1 MKRRR
6 TLLIAGLLGLPL
18 LASAQFFSNFNDLSS
33 EVIDSPAGQ
42 ALLQVYG
49 ALNAGYLNE
58 VDQNA
63 LLEGSINGMLE
74 SLEDP
79 YTSYA
84 SPEQAAQEVENRT
97 GSFQGIGATLN
108 PRNREDNTIVEV
120 VTVYRGSPAEE
131 AGVRPGDIFVEID
144 GQNVRNATT
153 DEIVQKVRGPAGTQV
168 RLGLR
173 RPGQTQPVR
182 LTVTRGSIEI
192 IDVESAVLP
201 QNVGYVSIRSF
212 ANSRVF
218 DQLDAA
224 LLSLQDKG
232 VSSLVLDLRDNGGG
246 LLDQGIRVA
255 DEFLSEGDIV
265 FQRARGVT
273 QRLAEAA
280 PPSFDWPMVVLVNR
294 NSASASEIVAGALQ
308 DNGRARIVGERTF
321 GKGVGQSVISLPNGG
336 QLVYLSFEW
345 LTPDRRSINGADKGI
360 VPDVAVDD
368 ERIPEVLTLEGQGAT
383 EGQRVEIVVDGETLG
398 SARVDAEGN
407 FTFIQPFDLP
417 RDSAVQG
424 EAVVDLENDP
434 ALRVAY
440 DEVLE
445 VSRVAQE

>member
-18 LASAQFFSNFNDLSS
+18 LASAQFFSNFNDLSG
-33 EVIDSPAGQ
+33 EVLDSPAGQ

-49 ALNAGYLNE
+49 ALNAGYLNK

-120 VTVYRGSPAEE
+120 VTVYRGSPAEK
-131 AGVRPGDIFVEID
+131 AGVRTGDIFVEID
-144 GQNVRNATT
+144 GENVRDATT

-173 RPGQTQPVR
+173 RPGQAQPVR

-212 ANSRVF
+212 ANARVF

-224 LLSLQDKG
+224 LLSLQEQG

-273 QRLAEAA
+273 QRLAEADPA
-280 PPSFDWPMVVLVNR
+280 SFDWPMVVLVNR

-308 DNGRARIVGERTF
+308 DNGRARVVGETTF

-345 LTPDRRSINGADKGI
+345 LTPERRSINEKGI
-360 VPDVAVDD
+360 TPDVAVDD

-383 EGQRVEIVVDGETLG
+383 QGQKIEILVDGEKLG

-407 FTFIQPFDLP
+407 FTFLQSFDLP
-417 RDSAVQG
+417 EDSAVQG
-424 EAVVDLENDP
+424 EAVVDLGNDP

-445 VSRVAQE
+445 VSRVAQD

>member
-6 TLLIAGLLGLPL
+6 TFLIAGLLGLPI
-18 LASAQFFSNFNDLSS
+18 LASAQFFSNFSNVSDELL
-33 EVIDSPAGQ
+33 ETPAGQ

-49 ALNAGYLNE
+49 ALNAGYLNDVNDTE
-58 VDQNA
+58 

-74 SLEDP
+74 SLDDP

-84 SPEQAAQEVENRT
+84 PPEQAAQEAENRT
-97 GSFQGIGATLN
+97 GSFQGIGATLQ
-108 PRNREDNTIVEV
+108 PRNRQDNTIVEV

-144 GQNVRNATT
+144 GENVRNATT
-153 DEIVQKVRGPAGTQV
+153 DEIVQKVRGPAGTKV

-173 RPGQTQPVR
+173 RPGQTEPVR
-182 LTVTRGSIEI
+182 ITVTRGSIEI
-192 IDVESAVLP
+192 VDVESAVLP

-212 ANSRVF
+212 ANARVF

-224 LLSLQDKG
+224 LLDLQERG
-232 VSSLVLDLRDNGGG
+232 VSALVLDLRNNGGG

-273 QRLAEAA
+273 QRLAEADPA
-280 PPSFDWPMVVLVNR
+280 SFDWPMVVLVNR

-308 DNGRARIVGERTF
+308 DNGRARVVGETTF

-345 LTPDRRSINGADKGI
+345 LTPDRRSINEKGI
-360 VPDVAVDD
+360 TPDVVVDD
-368 ERIPEVLTLEGQGAT
+368 VLVPEVLTLEGQGAT
-383 EGQRVEIVVDGETLG
+383 KGQRIEIVVDGKKLG
-398 SARVDAEGN
+398 TARADAEGN
-407 FTFIQPFDLP
+407 FTFVQPFELP

-424 EAVVDLENDP
+424 EAVVDLQTDP
-434 ALRVAY
+434 ALRAAF
-440 DEVLE
+440 DEVLD

>member
-18 LASAQFFSNFNDLSS
+18 LASAQFFSNFNDLSG
-33 EVIDSPAGQ
+33 EVLDSPAGQ
-42 ALLQVYG
+42 ALMQVYG

-84 SPEQAAQEVENRT
+84 SPEQAAQEAENRT

-120 VTVYRGSPAEE
+120 VTVYRGSPAEK

-144 GQNVRNATT
+144 GQNVRSATT
-153 DEIVQKVRGPAGTQV
+153 DEIVQKVRGPAGTRV

-173 RPGQTQPVR
+173 RPGQVQPVR

-212 ANSRVF
+212 ANARVF

-224 LLSLQDKG
+224 LLSLQEQG
-232 VSSLVLDLRDNGGG
+232 VNSLVLDLRDNGGG

-273 QRLAEAA
+273 QRLAEADPA
-280 PPSFDWPMVVLVNR
+280 SFDWPMVVLVNR

-308 DNGRARIVGERTF
+308 DNGRAQVVGETTF

-345 LTPDRRSINGADKGI
+345 LTPERRSINEKGI
-360 VPDVAVDD
+360 TPDVAVDD
-368 ERIPEVLTLEGQGAT
+368 ARIPEVLTLEGQGAT
-383 EGQRVEIVVDGETLG
+383 EGQKVEIVVDGETLG

-417 RDSAVQG
+417 QDSAVQG
-424 EAVVDLENDP
+424 EAVVNLEADP

-440 DEVLE
+440 DEVIK
-445 VSRVAQE
+445 VSQVAQE

>member
-18 LASAQFFSNFNDLSS
+18 LASAQFFSNFNDLSG
-33 EVIDSPAGQ
+33 EVLDSPAGQ

-58 VDQNA
+58 IDQNA
-63 LLEGSINGMLE
+63 LLEGSISGMLE

-84 SPEQAAQEVENRT
+84 SPEQAAQEAENRT
-97 GSFQGIGATLN
+97 GSFQGIGATLQA
-108 PRNREDNTIVEV
+108 RNREDNTIVEV
-120 VTVYRGSPAEE
+120 VTVYRGSPAEQ
-131 AGVRPGDIFVEID
+131 AGVRTGDIFVEID
-144 GQNVRNATT
+144 GQNVRDATT
-153 DEIVQKVRGPAGTQV
+153 DEIVQKVRGPAGTKV

-173 RPGQTQPVR
+173 RAGQAEPVR

-201 QNVGYVSIRSF
+201 QGVGYVSIRSF
-212 ANSRVF
+212 ANARVF

-224 LLSLQDKG
+224 LLNLQEQG
-232 VSSLVLDLRDNGGG
+232 VSSLVLDLRNNGGG

-273 QRLAEAA
+273 QRLAEADPA
-280 PPSFDWPMVVLVNR
+280 SFDWPMVVLVNR
-294 NSASASEIVAGALQ
+294 FSASASEIVAGALQ
-308 DNGRARIVGERTF
+308 DNGRAQVVGETTF

-345 LTPDRRSINGADKGI
+345 LTPERRSINEKGI
-360 VPDVAVDD
+360 TPDIEVDD
-368 ERIPEVLTLEGQGAT
+368 ERVPEVLTLEGQGAT
-383 EGQRVEIVVDGETLG
+383 EGQKIEILVNGKKLG
-398 SARVDAEGN
+398 PARVDAEGN
-407 FTFIQPFDLP
+407 FTFVQSFDAP

-424 EAVVDLENDP
+424 EAVVDLGTDP
-434 ALRVAY
+434 ALQVAY

>member
-18 LASAQFFSNFNDLSS
+18 LASAQFFSNFNDLSG

-144 GQNVRNATT
+144 GESVRDATT
-153 DEIVQKVRGPAGTQV
+153 DEIVQRVRGPAGTQV

-201 QNVGYVSIRSF
+201 QNVGYVNIRSF

-224 LLSLQDKG
+224 LVSLQEQG

-273 QRLAEAA
+273 QRLAEADPA
-280 PPSFDWPMVVLVNR
+280 SFDWPMVVLVNR

-308 DNGRARIVGERTF
+308 DNGRAQVVGETTF

-345 LTPDRRSINGADKGI
+345 LTPERRSINELGI
-360 VPDVAVDD
+360 TPDVAVDD
-368 ERIPEVLTLEGQGAT
+368 TRVPEVLTLEGQGAT

-417 RDSAVQG
+417 QDSAVQG

-434 ALRVAY
+434 ALQVAY
-440 DEVLE
+440 EEVLE

>member
-6 TLLIAGLLGLPL
+6 TLLIAGLLGLPI
-18 LASAQFFSNFNDLSS
+18 LASAQFFSNFNDLSG

-120 VTVYRGSPAEE
+120 VTVYRGSPAEK
-131 AGVRPGDIFVEID
+131 AGVRTGDIFVEID
-144 GQNVRNATT
+144 GENVRDATT

-173 RPGQTQPVR
+173 RPGQAQPVR

-212 ANSRVF
+212 ANARVF

-224 LLSLQDKG
+224 LLSLQEQG

-273 QRLAEAA
+273 QRLAEADPA
-280 PPSFDWPMVVLVNR
+280 SFDWPMVVLVNR

-308 DNGRARIVGERTF
+308 DNGRARVVGETTF

-345 LTPDRRSINGADKGI
+345 LTPERRSINEKGI
-360 VPDVAVDD
+360 TPDVAVDD

-383 EGQRVEIVVDGETLG
+383 QGQKIEILVDGEKLG

-407 FTFIQPFDLP
+407 FTFLQSFDLP
-417 RDSAVQG
+417 EDSAVQG
-424 EAVVDLENDP
+424 EAVVDLGNDP

-445 VSRVAQE
+445 VSRVAQD

>member
-18 LASAQFFSNFNDLSS
+18 LASAQFFSNFNDLSG

-144 GQNVRNATT
+144 GESVRDATT
-153 DEIVQKVRGPAGTQV
+153 DEIVQRVRGPAGTQV

-201 QNVGYVSIRSF
+201 QNVGYVNIRSF

-224 LLSLQDKG
+224 LVSLQEQG

-273 QRLAEAA
+273 QRLAEADPA
-280 PPSFDWPMVVLVNR
+280 SFDWPMVVLVNR

-308 DNGRARIVGERTF
+308 DNGRARVVGETTF

-345 LTPDRRSINGADKGI
+345 LTPERRSINEKGI
-360 VPDVAVDD
+360 TPDVAVDD

-383 EGQRVEIVVDGETLG
+383 QGQKIEILVDGEKLG

-407 FTFIQPFDLP
+407 FTFLQSFDLP
-417 RDSAVQG
+417 EDSAVQG
-424 EAVVDLENDP
+424 EAVVDLGNDP

-445 VSRVAQE
+445 VSRVAQD

>member
-18 LASAQFFSNFNDLSS
+18 LASAQFFSNFNDLSG
-33 EVIDSPAGQ
+33 EVLDSPAGQ

-58 VDQNA
+58 VDQNT

-74 SLEDP
+74 ALEDP

-84 SPEQAAQEVENRT
+84 SPDQAAQEAENRT

-108 PRNREDNTIVEV
+108 PRNREDNTVVEV
-120 VTVYRGSPAEE
+120 VTVYRGSPAEK

-144 GQNVRNATT
+144 GQNVRDATT
-153 DEIVQKVRGPAGTQV
+153 SEIVQKVRGPAGTRV

-212 ANSRVF
+212 ANARVF
-218 DQLDAA
+218 EQLDAA
-224 LLSLQDKG
+224 LVSLQERG

-273 QRLAEAA
+273 QRLAEADPA
-280 PPSFDWPMVVLVNR
+280 SFDWPMVVLVNR

-308 DNGRARIVGERTF
+308 DNGRARVVGETTF

-345 LTPDRRSINGADKGI
+345 LTPERRSINEKGI
-360 VPDVAVDD
+360 TPDVAVDD

-417 RDSAVQG
+417 QDSAVQG
-424 EAVVDLENDP
+424 EAVVNLEADP

-440 DEVLE
+440 DEVI
-445 VSRVAQE
+445 RVAQVAQE

>member
-18 LASAQFFSNFNDLSS
+18 LASAQFFSNFNDLSG

-144 GQNVRNATT
+144 GESVRDATT
-153 DEIVQKVRGPAGTQV
+153 DEIVQRVRGPAGTQV

-212 ANSRVF
+212 ANARVF

-224 LLSLQDKG
+224 LLSLQEQG

-273 QRLAEAA
+273 QRLAEADPA
-280 PPSFDWPMVVLVNR
+280 SFDWPMVVLVNR

-308 DNGRARIVGERTF
+308 DNGRARVVGETTF

-345 LTPDRRSINGADKGI
+345 LTPERRSINELGI
-360 VPDVAVDD
+360 TPDVAVDD
-368 ERIPEVLTLEGQGAT
+368 TRVPEVLTLEGQGAT

-417 RDSAVQG
+417 QDSAVQG

-434 ALRVAY
+434 ALQVAY
-440 DEVLE
+440 EEVLE